1 VWPWLPERVVV
12 VHIPCV
18 LMRISNP
25 PNFPIVSLINEGHYD
40 LTIVFQCGR
49 ARTRLRGQIKT
60 ATAVHR
66 PSDISFLA
74 KETCYYRRRKR
85 VLGIPQYLHG
95 SRARRVCH
103 KSLGRPKRFGP
114 CSAEAS
120 MQFARAQR
128 AAANHDGSIAD
139 LNARPRI
146 TRAVSLR
153 TGRGGVT
160 KLLLDRRMN
169 QKQCAT
175 PQPKPMGPGRNGPL
189 THALT
194 ATAKCHAGA
203 HGSSSAASTA
213 CATMCESLPA
223 IRGPSD
229 HSQSHSVA
237 VVARLTVKRRSD
249 LALRRVPKRRAR
261 NAPPNHRPPQSTSR
275 KKTWSSSRR
284 KTWSTSRKKSS
295 IRP

>member
-1 VWPWLPERVVV
+1 MHEACNRVGT
-12 VHIPCV
+12 
-18 LMRISNP
+18 NP
-25 PNFPIVSLINEGHYD
+25 LAESASELF
-40 LTIVFQCGR
+40 GR
-49 ARTRLRGQIKT
+49 
-60 ATAVHR
+60 VR
-66 PSDISFLA
+66 P
-74 KETCYYRRRKR
+74 
-85 VLGIPQYLHG
+85 
-95 SRARRVCH
+95 
-103 KSLGRPKRFGP
+103 
-114 CSAEAS
+114 AS
-120 MQFARAQR
+120 MEFARAQR
-128 AAANHDGSIAD
+128 TAANHDGSIAH

-146 TRAVSLR
+146 TRALSLR

-160 KLLLDRRMN
+160 KMLLDRRMN

-175 PQPKPMGPGRNGPL
+175 QPKPMGPGRNEPL
-189 THALT
+189 TRALT
-194 ATAKCHAGA
+194 ATANRHAGA

-223 IRGPSD
+223 IREPRD

-275 KKTWSSSRR
+275 KKTWSTLR
-284 KTWSTSRKKSS
+284 KTTWSTSRKKSS